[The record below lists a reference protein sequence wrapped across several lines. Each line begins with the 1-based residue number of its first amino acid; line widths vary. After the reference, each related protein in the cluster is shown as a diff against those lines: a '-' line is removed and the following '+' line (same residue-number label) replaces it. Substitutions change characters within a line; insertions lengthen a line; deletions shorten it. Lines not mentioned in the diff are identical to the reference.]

1 MTENY
6 LLSLGFE
13 PSAGTERSSR
23 SSTAHSTTWR
33 YRHAHAA
40 QDGTRLYAEHP
51 FGIAR
56 CRLSTL
62 PAPLDQHDVL
72 LDTDLNDNAALE
84 TAISSFFAA
93 HGGIGTLIAPASA
106 NTFRPYRRGE

>member
-6 LLSLGFE
+6 LQNLGFE
-13 PSAGTERSSR
+13 STLRAEKT
-23 SSTAHSTTWR
+23 SSTHNLTWR

-40 QDGTRLYAEHP
+40 QDGTYLYAEHP
-51 FGIAR
+51 MGIDR

-62 PAPLDQHDVL
+62 PAPLDQRDVL
-72 LDTDLNDNAALE
+72 LDTDLHNRAALE

-93 HGGIGTLIAPASA
+93 HGGIGTLIAPISA
-106 NTFRPYRRGE
+106 NTFRPYRRQE

>member
-6 LLSLGFE
+6 LQGLGFE
-13 PSAGTERSSR
+13 PTSRTEASSR
-23 SSTAHSTTWR
+23 ATHSTAWR
-33 YRHAHAA
+33 YRHSHAA

-51 FGIAR
+51 LGIDR

-72 LDTDLNDNAALE
+72 LDTDLQDQAGFE
-84 TAISSFFAA
+84 TAVSSFFAA
-93 HGGIGTLIAPASA
+93 HGGVGSLIAADA
-106 NTFRPYRRGE
+106 AATFRPYRRQE